1 MTPTSVMTLNHD
13 RAGRAAVVVK
23 LTASC
28 DLAGATEVT
37 SEQPGARRHLRT
49 DQDAAGFS
57 ATRSYAF
64 PGGCNQTAAEQ
75 VVAVETS
82 GGPCA
87 GYQPWRGQGRLSGGR
102 DIAVIRISVDLLGS
116 TVDGGRRCGV

>member
-37 SEQPGARRHLRT
+37 SEQPGGTPIPAH
-49 DQDAAGFS
+49 
-57 ATRSYAF
+57 
-64 PGGCNQTAAEQ
+64 
-75 VVAVETS
+75 
-82 GGPCA
+82 
-87 GYQPWRGQGRLSGGR
+87 
-102 DIAVIRISVDLLGS
+102 
-116 TVDGGRRCGV
+116 